1 MTSSH
6 STPNMSHFLFR
17 TIVSLSQTLD
27 KKMLM
32 MMGLEM
38 PVMKMQMEMA
48 FPMSRC
54 SVQMG
59 VQESVQTEGS
69 QFTAVGSE
77 FGI

>member
-1 MTSSH
+1 
-6 STPNMSHFLFR
+6 MSLFFFR
-17 TIVSLSQTLD
+17 TIVGLYQTLD

-48 FPMSRC
+48 FPMSRY
-54 SVQMG
+54 SVHTG

-69 QFTAVGSE
+69 QITAVGSQ